1 MPLAEFEPAIPGSE
15 RPRNH
20 ALEGAGTGI
29 GCCLIWV
36 WNLVAQN
43 EGRTCAEGLREY
55 GAGENKDD
63 DVVGD
68 KTELHNEELHNFYTH

>member
-1 MPLAEFEPAIPGSE
+1 M
-15 RPRNH
+15 
-20 ALEGAGTGI
+20 
-29 GCCLIWV
+29 
-36 WNLVAQN
+36 AQN